1 MLLPTLEDALCGAFL
16 AALRQWP
23 TEGIPLKPEAWLMTA
38 ARRRLVDSQRQQA
51 TASRAAFSLR
61 QRFNPCTP
69 EDCAQEQSRGQPSW
83 RLALLD
89 AMPTDRLATHQPW
102 WAARASLLDELEQY
116 TLAAKSYQ
124 QAIGLCSDPQL
135 REFLRT
141 KLQALLLRSHG
152 CHEHSL

>member
-1 MLLPTLEDALCGAFL
+1 MISQQTARCAPTQRKGPPTLMLLPTLEDALSEAFL

-38 ARRRLVDSQRQQA
+38 AHRRLVDSQRQQA

-89 AMPTDRLATHQPW
+89 AMPTDRLANAPAMVGCTGF
-102 WAARASLLDELEQY
+102 
-116 TLAAKSYQ
+116 TV
-124 QAIGLCSDPQL
+124 G
-135 REFLRT
+135 RT
-141 KLQALLLRSHG
+141 
-152 CHEHSL
+152 